1 MLLKKKKLVEPS
13 LRVGQ
18 RRERKSWKSLA
29 ALLSV
34 TEDAYEALEIL
45 HDLLAIPRYAISKA
59 SAFDS
64 VSGKPTEIKWVRDK
78 EGMKCMF
85 FAGNFT
91 DFKLPECLVEL
102 FESHLEAFAL
112 GDRSATVYKT
122 MESTDT
128 VVGRTVIFSYANV
141 STGGGHNDSTTY
153 ANAVAVHIASVVF
166 ETLPGRSYK

>member
-1 MLLKKKKLVEPS
+1 MLLKKKKLSDV
-13 LRVGQ
+13 LRVGMM
-18 RRERKSWKSLA
+18 RERKVWKDMA
-29 ALLSV
+29 ARLSI

-45 HDLLAIPRYAISKA
+45 HDLLATPRYAVSKA
-59 SAFDS
+59 AAFDS
-64 VSGKPTEIKWVRDK
+64 ASGKPTEIKWVRDK
-78 EGMKCMF
+78 EGMKFMF
-85 FAGNFT
+85 YAGNFT

-102 FESHLEAFAL
+102 FESHLEAFGM